1 MQEVMTFGT
10 VLWMTSAAFL
20 TICIFSFLYRDNPLY
35 RFAEHL
41 VVGVSAGYWI
51 AILYHTSLTDLWIE
65 PLGASI
71 GAFGLPGGSFGAKFG
86 ALVLNIMP
94 GLIGLLMFS
103 RFFAKTSWIS
113 RWPIAFY
120 LGISAGVALP
130 LFLQSFVVRQ
140 VAANMVNPAD
150 IFGKMTADLTILF
163 GYGNSTLLFWQGFGE
178 LIIIVGCICGLAYF
192 YFSAEHRGIMGGAA
206 KMGIWVLMIGFGAT
220 FGYTVMSRIS
230 LLIGRFNYL
239 ISWVSAVGDF
249 LRI

>member
-1 MQEVMTFGT
+1 MQQIPLTT

-20 TICIFSFLYRDNPLY
+20 TICIFSFLWRDNPLY

-51 AILYHTSLTDLWIE
+51 AILYHTSLTDLWVE

-71 GAFGLPGGSFGAKFG
+71 QAFAQPQGSFLAKTG
-86 ALVLNIMP
+86 ILIANIMP

-103 RFFAKTSWIS
+103 RFYSKTSWIS

-140 VAANMVNPAD
+140 VAANMIDPRV
-150 IFGKMTADLTILF
+150 IFGAMTADLTILF
-163 GYGNSTLLFWQGFGE
+163 TYGNSTLLFWQGFGQ
-178 LIIIVGCICGLAYF
+178 LIIIVGCMCGLAYF
-192 YFSAEHRGIMGGAA
+192 YFSAEHKGFMGGAA
-206 KMGIWVLMIGFGAT
+206 KFGIWILMIGFGAT

-239 ISWVSAVGDF
+239 ISWVTSVGDY
-249 LRI
+249 LGI

>member
-1 MQEVMTFGT
+1 MQQGT
-10 VLWMTSAAFL
+10 IGMFFWMTGAAFL

-41 VVGVSAGYWI
+41 TVGVSAGYWI
-51 AILYHTSLTDLWIE
+51 AILYHTSLKDLWID

-71 GAFGLPGGSFGAKFG
+71 GAFGQPGGSVAAKVG
-86 ALVLNIMP
+86 MLIVNITP
-94 GLIGLLMFS
+94 GLLGILMFS
-103 RFFAKTSWIS
+103 RFWKKTSWIS
-113 RWPIAFY
+113 RWPIAFI

-140 VAANMVNPAD
+140 VAANMMNPRD
-150 IFGKMTADLTILF
+150 IWSAITADLTILF
-163 GYGNSTLLFWQGFGE
+163 AYGNSTLLFWEGFGQI
-178 LIIIVGCICGLAYF
+178 IIIVGCICGLAYF
-192 YFSAEHRGIMGGAA
+192 YFSAEHKGIMGGAA

-239 ISWVSAVGDF
+239 ISWVTAIGDYF
-249 LRI
+249 KQ

>member
-1 MQEVMTFGT
+1 
-10 VLWMTSAAFL
+10 MTSAAFL
-20 TICIFSFLYRDNPLY
+20 TICIFSFLWRDNPLY

-65 PLGASI
+65 PLGESI
-71 GAFGLPGGSFGAKFG
+71 KAFGIPGGSALAKVG
-86 ALVLNIMP
+86 MLIVNISP
-94 GLIGLLMFS
+94 GFIGLLMFS
-103 RFFAKTSWIS
+103 RFWSKTSWIS

-120 LGISAGVALP
+120 LGVSAGVALP

-150 IFGKMTADLTILF
+150 IFGLISADLTVLF
-163 GYGNSTLLFWQGFGE
+163 SYGNITYLFWQGLGQ
-178 LIIIVGCICGLAYF
+178 LIIIVGCICGLSYF
-192 YFSAEHRGIMGGAA
+192 YFSAEHKGIMGGAA
-206 KMGIWVLMIGFGAT
+206 KAGIWILMIGFGAT

-239 ISWVSAVGDF
+239 IGWVSAIGDYMR
-249 LRI
+249 L